1 MKHLFALALWLS
13 PCTLCAYTFKGS
25 VADTDG
31 NRLEFTNIAVSH
43 SKDST
48 FFTGCVTD
56 SVGHFEFDL
65 PAGSYIAK
73 FMRLG
78 YLTETV
84 SIESGS
90 DMDLGTVILKN
101 DAIMLEGLEV
111 RANRPLIERNA
122 LGFTVSVDNVKSLQ
136 NKSVDRILRM
146 SPGVFVSNNGSISIN
161 GVSGATVEVNGK
173 TMRIS
178 GDQLMSYLQS
188 IQGSDL
194 KDIEVLSNPT
204 SAYEAEGSGGVIRI
218 NMKRKPMGLSG
229 YVSGN
234 FAYHDDS
241 EYDGTAG
248 LTYAAG
254 NVTIYGNYSY
264 NSNRAAT
271 LRNSLSEFSDGTA
284 NRIGQYF
291 RNHDKR
297 HTYRAGLDWY
307 PSERHYLGLEY
318 NGQSI
323 NADGSGNTS
332 TGMFSHSD
340 GLKSRIETE
349 FGSGSK
355 PDNNLY
361 NVNYIWTIDTL
372 GQQLKVIADY
382 SDINGSDKTNQY
394 ANRYFDA
401 SGVETYELNKRQV
414 SSENIDIYSAQMDYE
429 KPFRS
434 RVWKFSAGAKF
445 SKVKTVYENHLT
457 NWRGNGTVPEEDG
470 RYEDYFKYDESR
482 YALYANIYYKKAK
495 FEWNAGLR
503 GEYTRTKGVSYVRN
517 ETNKN
522 DYFRLFPSVFAYYK
536 LNDDN
541 GLMAYYGKRIDRPS
555 YQLVDPYVSY
565 VSDVAVRMGNPG
577 LKPQYT
583 DAVEL
588 TYLLK
593 NKYYFSFRAHL
604 MKNRF
609 TDFQTVDN
617 GVTVTTITNSSR
629 RNWYHFTVYIP
640 FDIGIWNSSVYLMS
654 GFYDLA
660 DGKRKEKAFTFQL
673 EWQNYLQF
681 TDNFGVQA
689 LFLFVPKSSGSE
701 NVYLKNCRHLA
712 QFDLNLDYTFWNGRM
727 MLSAGVDDVFNTRGE
742 RHYVSEYDDVRE
754 DSRLRPLAE
763 GRSFWIGLKYNFS
776 IGKKNT
782 SIHSKG
788 KSNSD
793 EMRRL

>member
-1 MKHLFALALWLS
+1 MKHLFALVLWLS
-13 PCTLCAYTFKGS
+13 PCTLCAYTLSGN
-25 VADTDG
+25 VADADG

-43 SKDST
+43 SDGKT
-48 FFTGCVTD
+48 FFAGSVTD
-56 SVGHFEFDL
+56 SVGHFEFEL
-65 PAGSYIAK
+65 PAGSYMAK

-78 YLTETV
+78 YVAET
-84 SIESGS
+84 IPMEING
-90 DMDLGTVILKN
+90 DMNLGTVILKN
-101 DAIMLEGLEV
+101 DAVMLEGVEV
-111 RANRPLIERNA
+111 IANRPLIERNA

-146 SPGVFVSNNGSISIN
+146 SPGVFVTNDGSISIN

-173 TMRIS
+173 TLRIS
-178 GDQLMSYLQS
+178 GDQLISYLQS
-188 IQGSDL
+188 VQGSDL
-194 KDIEVLSNPT
+194 ENIEVLSNPT
-204 SAYEAEGSGGVIRI
+204 SAYEAEGAGGVIRI
-218 NMKRKPMGLSG
+218 NMRRKPMGLSG

-241 EYDGTAG
+241 EYGGTAG
-248 LTYAAG
+248 VTYATG
-254 NVTIYGNYSY
+254 NVTLYGNYSC
-264 NSNRAAT
+264 NSDRATTMRYA
-271 LRNSLSEFSDGTA
+271 LSAFSDGTS

-291 RNHDKR
+291 RSHEKR
-297 HTYRAGLDWY
+297 HTYRAGFDWY
-307 PSERHYLGLEY
+307 LSEKHYLGLEY
-318 NGQSI
+318 NGQSSST
-323 NADGSGNTS
+323 DGSGNTS
-332 TGMFSHSD
+332 TEIFSD
-340 GLKSRIETE
+340 INNLKDRIETDQ
-349 FGSGSK
+349 GSGSK
-355 PDNNLY
+355 PNNNLY

-382 SDINGSDKTNQY
+382 SDINGSDQIKRY

-401 SGVETYELNKRQV
+401 NNVEMDELEKIQV
-414 SSENIDIYSAQMDYE
+414 SGENIDIYSAQMDYE
-429 KPFRS
+429 KPFS
-434 RVWKFSAGAKF
+434 SIWKFSAGAKF
-445 SKVKTVYENHLT
+445 SRVKTVYENHLT
-457 NWRGNGTVPEEDG
+457 NWRGNESEEDG
-470 RYEDYFKYDESR
+470 RYEDYFRYDESR
-482 YALYANIYYKKAK
+482 YALYANVYYKKAK

-503 GEYTRTKGVSYVRN
+503 GEYTKTRGVSYVKD
-517 ETNKN
+517 EINKN

-565 VSDVAVRMGNPG
+565 VSDVAVRMGNPR

-593 NKYYFSFRAHL
+593 NRYYFSFRAHL

-617 GVTVTTITNSSR
+617 GVTVTTVTNSSR
-629 RNWYHFTVYIP
+629 RNWYHVTAYVP
-640 FDIGIWNSSVYLMS
+640 FDWRIWNSSVYLMS
-654 GFYDLA
+654 GIYDLA
-660 DGKRKEKAFTFQL
+660 DGDRKEKAFTFQF

-681 TDNFGVQA
+681 TDNFGIQA

-712 QFDLNLDYTFWNGRM
+712 QFDLSLDYTFWNGRM
-727 MLSAGVDDVFNTRGE
+727 MLSAGVDDVFNTCGE
-742 RHYVSEYDDVRE
+742 RHYVSEYDDVSE
-754 DSRLRPLAE
+754 DARLRPFSE
-763 GRSFWIGLKYNFS
+763 GRNFWVGLKYNFS
-776 IGKKNT
+776 IGKKKT

-788 KSNSD
+788 KSNFD

>member
-1 MKHLFALALWLS
+1 MKHLFALAVWLL
-13 PCTLCAYTFKGS
+13 PCTLCAYTFRGN
-25 VADTDG
+25 VADADG
-31 NRLEFTNIAVSH
+31 SGLEFANIAVSH
-43 SKDST
+43 SEDST
-48 FFTGCVTD
+48 FFTGSVTD

-65 PAGSYIAK
+65 PTGSYMVK

-78 YLTETV
+78 YVAET
-84 SIESGS
+84 IPINIGG
-90 DMDLGTVILKN
+90 DMDLGTLVLKN
-101 DAIMLEGLEV
+101 DAIMLDGVEV
-111 RANRPLIERNA
+111 KANRPLVERNA
-122 LGFTVSVDNVKSLQ
+122 LGFAVSVDNVKSLQ

-146 SPGVFVSNNGSISIN
+146 SPGVFVTNDGSISIN

-173 TMRIS
+173 TLRIS

-194 KDIEVLSNPT
+194 KDIEVLSNPI
-204 SAYEAEGSGGVIRI
+204 SAYEAEGAGGVIRI

-234 FAYHDDS
+234 FAYHDDP

-248 LTYAAG
+248 LTYATG
-254 NVTIYGNYSY
+254 NISLYGNYSY
-264 NSNRAAT
+264 NSNRAT
-271 LRNSLSEFSDGTA
+271 NMRYSLSEFADGTS
-284 NRIGQYF
+284 NSIEQYF
-291 RNHDKR
+291 RNHDRK
-297 HTYRAGLDWY
+297 HTYRAGFDWY
-307 PSERHYLGLEY
+307 PSGRHYLGLEY
-318 NGQSI
+318 NGQSSST
-323 NADGSGNTS
+323 DGLGNTS
-332 TGMFSHSD
+332 TEIFSTIND
-340 GLKSRIETE
+340 LEGRIGTE
-349 FGSGSK
+349 QCSGSK
-355 PDNNLY
+355 PNNNLY

-382 SDINGSDKTNQY
+382 SDINSSGQIKRYT
-394 ANRYFDA
+394 NRYFDA
-401 SGVETYELNKRQV
+401 SGIEVDELGKLQV
-414 SSENIDIYSAQMDYE
+414 SGENIEIYSAQTDYE
-429 KPFRS
+429 KPFS
-434 RVWKFSAGAKF
+434 SVWKFSSGAKF

-457 NWRGNGTVPEEDG
+457 NWRGTVSEEDG
-470 RYEDYFKYDESR
+470 RYADYFKYDESR
-482 YALYANIYYKKAK
+482 YALYANVYFKKAN

-503 GEYTRTKGVSYVRN
+503 GEYTRTKGVSYVKD
-517 ETNKN
+517 EINKN

-536 LNDDN
+536 LDEDN

-617 GVTVTTITNSSR
+617 GVTVTTVTNSSR
-629 RNWYHFTVYIP
+629 RNWYHFTAYVP
-640 FDIGIWNSSVYLMS
+640 FDWRIWNSSVYLMS
-654 GFYDLA
+654 GIYDLA
-660 DGKRKEKAFTFQL
+660 DGNRKEKAFTFQF

-681 TDNFGVQA
+681 TDNFGMQA

-712 QFDLNLDYTFWNGRM
+712 QFDLSLDYTFWNGRM
-727 MLSAGVDDVFNTRGE
+727 MLSAGLDDVFNTRGE

-754 DSRLRPLAE
+754 DARLRSLSE
-763 GRSFWIGLKYNFS
+763 GRNFWVGLKYNFS
-776 IGKKNT
+776 IGKKK
-782 SIHSKG
+782 SSVHSKE